1 MFTKLS
7 KYFSLFLILF
17 LVNSNYSFALTHM
30 LCKMNNTLDAC
41 ECDQNSGSDEI
52 QFKSMDAGCCKV
64 ETSEINNRNTLESNK
79 ISLDKEITFKKMDYF
94 DESILL
100 IDSFK
105 NSKIILNHFH
115 PPSEIP
121 ILFSHIL
128 I

>member
-1 MFTKLS
+1 MVC
-7 KYFSLFLILF
+7 I
-17 LVNSNYSFALTHM
+17 
-30 LCKMNNTLDAC
+30 MNDSSDAC